1 MNENFFFPNV
11 FLRRPARFILD
22 CLSLLC
28 KFDMDCAGNYEISRE
43 PEQKISLEN
52 FNSIYV
58 E

>member
-1 MNENFFFPNV
+1 M
-11 FLRRPARFILD
+11 FLRPARFILN

-28 KFDMDCAGNYEISRE
+28 KCDMDCAGDYEISRE

-52 FNSIYV
+52 LNSIYV